1 MTAEL
6 TDPARLKRVEATL
19 WGNKETGAPGLV
31 DMVNRHELMV
41 TTHQRVIFGVPAEQ
55 LRGILPAL
63 TALEEA
69 FKILVDKV
77 DDMSDG
83 KKTLLTLVGFGVS
96 SLTGLGALLTAL
108 TTLYVVLARGGG

>member
-1 MTAEL
+1 MTADL

-19 WGNKETGAPGLV
+19 WGNKDTGAPGLV
-31 DMVNRHELMV
+31 DMVNRHEAMV
-41 TTHQRVIFGVPAEQ
+41 TTHQRVIFGVEAEH
-55 LRGILPAL
+55 LRGLLPAVVL
-63 TALEEA
+63 LEEA
-69 FKILVDKV
+69 FKTLVEKV

-96 SLTGLGALLTAL
+96 SLTGVAGLLAAL